1 MERRTCRGD
10 GALCAWIGDVEVEMN
25 ASADMVA
32 LFRAELELCKVGP
45 DQTVAVLSEGGVRA
59 NYAQAFLTAA
69 QELGAT
75 AFHINVPAKAT
86 FSSDQLAGNVGKT
99 ALEGNRPA
107 IEALKQVDI
116 LIDLMG
122 LLFSQ
127 EQNEITA
134 AGVRVLLVVEPIN
147 VLKQMF
153 PNPDLRRRVEFGGG
167 LLAGA
172 RELRFTSPHGT
183 DIRYGLSQ
191 YPVLTEYGYTDEPGR
206 WDHWPSGFLFT
217 QGNDEE
223 IDGKVVLMPGDII
236 AAFRRYVQSPIKL
249 TVKRGKVVDIDGD
262 GLDAPLMRSYI
273 ESYSDDRAYAVS
285 HIGWGLNE
293 RANWHH
299 AAASRE
305 LDAEIGMNGLAFY
318 GNVLF
323 SLGPNTELGGKND
336 TACHLDMPMRNCSL
350 FLDGKP
356 IVENG
361 KIVVEEMRAPGR

>member
-1 MERRTCRGD
+1 MS
-10 GALCAWIGDVEVEMN
+10 
-25 ASADMVA
+25 ASADTVA

-45 DQTVAVLSEGGVRA
+45 GQVLAVLSEGSVRA
-59 NYAQAFLTAA
+59 DYAQAFLTAA

-75 AFHINVPAKAT
+75 AFHINVPPKPT
-86 FSSDQLAGNVGKT
+86 FTTDQLSGKVGRT
-99 ALEGNRPA
+99 ALQGNRPV
-107 IEALKQVDI
+107 IEALKKIDI

-122 LLFSQ
+122 LLFSH
-127 EQNEITA
+127 EQNELTA

-153 PNPDLRRRVEFGGG
+153 PNKDLRRRVEFAGN
-167 LLAGA
+167 LLSSSK
-172 RELRFTSPHGT
+172 ELRFTSPHGT

-206 WDHWPSGFLFT
+206 WDHWPSGFLLT
-217 QGNDEE
+217 QGNDNDV
-223 IDGKVVLMPGDII
+223 DGTVVLMPGDII

-249 TVKRGKVVDIDGD
+249 TVKKGKVTDIEGD
-262 GLDAPLMRSYI
+262 GVDAPLMRSYI
-273 ESYSDDRAYAVS
+273 ESFQDDRAYAVS

-299 AAASRE
+299 AASSRE
-305 LDAEIGMNGLAFY
+305 LDFEIGMNGLAFY

-323 SLGPNTELGGKND
+323 SLGPNTEVGGTND

-350 FLDGKP
+350 FLDGKT
-356 IVENG
+356 VVQNG
-361 KIVVEEMRAPGR
+361 AIAMDEMRVPGR

>member
-1 MERRTCRGD
+1 MLIRN
-10 GALCAWIGDVEVEMN
+10 LEVEMN

-32 LFRAELELCKVGP
+32 LFRAELELCKVHAG
-45 DQTVAVLSEGGVRA
+45 QTVAVLSEGSLRA
-59 NYAQAFLTAA
+59 DYAQAFLMAS

-75 AFHINVPAKAT
+75 AFHINVPSKPT
-86 FSSDQLAGNVGKT
+86 LSSDLSGKVGKT

-122 LLFSQ
+122 LLFSH

-134 AGVRVLLVVEPIN
+134 AGVRVLLVFEPIN

-153 PNPDLRRRVEFGGG
+153 PNRDLRRRVEFGGD
-167 LLAGA
+167 LLAKA
-172 RELRFTSPHGT
+172 KELRFTSLHGT
-183 DIRYGLSQ
+183 DIRYRLSQ

-223 IDGKVVLMPGDII
+223 IDGTVVLMPGDII
-236 AAFRRYVQSPIKL
+236 TAFRRYVQSPIKL
-249 TVKRGKVVDIDGD
+249 TVSRGKVVDIEGD

-273 ESYSDDRAYAVS
+273 ESFNDDRAYAVS

-293 RANWHH
+293 CANWHH
-299 AAASRE
+299 TAASRE

-336 TACHLDMPMRNCSL
+336 TACHLDIPMRNCSL
-350 FLDGKP
+350 FLDGKT

-361 KIVVEEMRAPGR
+361 RIVIDEMRVPGR

>member
-1 MERRTCRGD
+1 MS
-10 GALCAWIGDVEVEMN
+10 
-25 ASADMVA
+25 ASADTVA

-45 DQTVAVLSEGGVRA
+45 GQVLAVLSEGGIRA
-59 NYAQAFLTAA
+59 EYAQAFLTAA

-75 AFHINVPAKAT
+75 SFHINVPAKT
-86 FSSDQLAGNVGKT
+86 FNADQLSGKVGRT
-99 ALEGNRPA
+99 ALQGNRPV
-107 IEALKQVDI
+107 IEALKKVDI

-122 LLFSQ
+122 LLFSH
-127 EQNEITA
+127 EQNELTA

-153 PNPDLRRRVEFGGG
+153 PNKELRRRVEFAGN
-167 LLAGA
+167 LLGSSK
-172 RELRFTSPHGT
+172 ELRFTSPNGT

-206 WDHWPSGFLFT
+206 WDHWPSGFLLT
-217 QGNDEE
+217 QGNDNDV
-223 IDGKVVLMPGDII
+223 DGTVVLMPGDII

-249 TVKRGKVVDIDGD
+249 TVKKGKVTNIEGD
-262 GLDAPLMRSYI
+262 GVDAPLMRSYI
-273 ESYSDDRAYAVS
+273 ESFRDDRAYAVS

-299 AAASRE
+299 AASSRE
-305 LDAEIGMNGLAFY
+305 LDFEIGMNGLAFY

-323 SLGPNTELGGKND
+323 SLGPNTEVGGTND

-350 FLDGKP
+350 FLDGKTV
-356 IVENG
+356 VENG
-361 KIVVEEMRAPGR
+361 RIAMDEMRVPGR

>member
-1 MERRTCRGD
+1 MS
-10 GALCAWIGDVEVEMN
+10 

-45 DQTVAVLSEGGVRA
+45 KQVLAVLSEGTMRA
-59 NYAQAFLTAA
+59 EYAQAFLTAA

-75 AFHINVPAKAT
+75 AFHVNVPSAPMFRT
-86 FSSDQLAGNVGKT
+86 DRLTGNVGKT
-99 ALEGNRPA
+99 ALEGNRA
-107 IEALKQVDI
+107 VVEALKKVDI

-127 EQNEITA
+127 EQNELTA
-134 AGVRVLLVVEPIN
+134 AGVRVLLVVEPVN

-153 PNPDLRRRVEFGGG
+153 PDQDLRRRVEFGGNI
-167 LLAGA
+167 LANSK
-172 RELRFTSPHGT
+172 ELRFTSPHGT

-191 YPVLTEYGYTDEPGR
+191 YPVITEYGYTDEPGR

-217 QGNDEE
+217 QGNDEDVE
-223 IDGKVVLMPGDII
+223 GTVVLMPGDII
-236 AAFRRYVQSPIKL
+236 AAFRRYVQAPIRL
-249 TVKRGKVVDIDGD
+249 TVKRGKVTNIEGE

-273 ESYSDDRAYAVS
+273 ESYADDRAYAIS

-299 AAASRE
+299 TAASRE
-305 LDAEIGMNGLAFY
+305 LDFEIGMNGLAFY

-323 SLGPNTELGGKND
+323 SLGPNTELGGTND
-336 TACHLDMPMRNCSL
+336 TACHLDIPMRNCSL
-350 FLDGKP
+350 FLDGKT

-361 KIVVEEMRAPGR
+361 KIAVEEMRAPGR

>member
-1 MERRTCRGD
+1 MS
-10 GALCAWIGDVEVEMN
+10 

-32 LFRAELELCKVGP
+32 LFRAELELCKVQA
-45 DQTVAVLSEGGVRA
+45 DQTVAVLSEGNVRA
-59 NYAQAFLTAA
+59 DYAQAFLIAS

-75 AFHINVPAKAT
+75 AFHINVPSKPT
-86 FSSDQLAGNVGKT
+86 FSSDQLSGKVGKT

-116 LIDLMG
+116 LVDLMG
-122 LLFSQ
+122 LLFSH

-134 AGVRVLLVVEPIN
+134 AGVRVLLVFEPIN

-153 PNPDLRRRVEFGGG
+153 PNPDLRRRVEFGGN
-167 LLAGA
+167 LLAA
-172 RELRFTSPHGT
+172 ANELRFTSPYGT

-217 QGNDEE
+217 QGNDEG
-223 IDGKVVLMPGDII
+223 IDGTVVLTPGDII

-249 TVKRGKVVDIDGD
+249 TVKRGKVIDIEGD
-262 GLDAPLMRSYI
+262 GLDASLMRSFI
-273 ESYSDDRAYAVS
+273 ESFNDDRAYAVS

-299 AAASRE
+299 TAASRE

-318 GNVLF
+318 
-323 SLGPNTELGGKND
+323 ND

-350 FLDGKP
+350 FLDGKT

-361 KIVVEEMRAPGR
+361 RIVIDEMRVPGR